1 MEADKKIMSV
11 ITLCFVVAIMYM
23 YREVNVMKLNS
34 KTENDSMMKRIKSYD
49 EFQSNF
55 DTTFE
60 NKLKS
65 LMVRS
70 DKSDE

>member
-1 MEADKKIMSV
+1 MEMDKKVMSI
-11 ITLCFVVAIMYM
+11 ITLCFVVAMLYM
-23 YREVNVMKLNS
+23 YREVNVMKINS
-34 KTENDSMMKRIKSYD
+34 KSENATIMKRIKSYD
-49 EFQSNF
+49 DFQSNF

-60 NKLKS
+60 SKLKS

>member
-1 MEADKKIMSV
+1 MEMEKKIMSV
-11 ITLCFVVAIMYM
+11 ITLCFVCAIMYM
-23 YREVNVMKLNS
+23 YKEVNVMKLNTKS
-34 KTENDSMMKRIKSYD
+34 ENDSILKRIKTHD

-60 NKLKS
+60 KKLKS
-65 LMVRS
+65 LMVSS